1 MSKLSGI
8 IEPMKDA
15 FFVARL
21 HSKEYAEEC
30 ATMRLSDI
38 ITDNAD
44 KERRRLKMLTDAGI
58 GEAVSTKSSS
68 SVIVKGIDVKAS
80 VGDDSARVEE
90 VNIYL
95 YIYLYIYI
103 YMYIF
108 MYIDIYIYMYICM
121 YLYISL
127 YIFIYIFIFTYM
139 YIHIY
144 VCLYK

>member
-1 MSKLSGI
+1 
-8 IEPMKDA
+8 MKDA

-68 SVIVKGIDVKAS
+68 SVIVKGIDVKGS
-80 VGDDSARVEE
+80 IGDDSTKVEE
-90 VNIYL
+90 VD
-95 YIYLYIYI
+95 IYLYIYI
-103 YMYIF
+103 YMYI
-108 MYIDIYIYMYICM
+108 YIYKYIYIYIYICIHIYVYIYMYIYVCIYIYVQIYTYM
-121 YLYISL
+121 YIYIYI
-127 YIFIYIFIFTYM
+127 YIFIYIYM
-139 YIHIY
+139 F
-144 VCLYK
+144 L